1 MLTCRSDLNTQWI
14 IIKIFLIKIMNKLCR
29 RCGEETVG
37 TEKCSVC
44 HEVFKYLCPE
54 CNVIYEDF
62 HSNCSEIEQLGKII
76 IK

>member
-1 MLTCRSDLNTQWI
+1 
-14 IIKIFLIKIMNKLCR
+14 MNKLCR

-37 TEKCSVC
+37 AEKCSVC
-44 HEVFKYLCPE
+44 HAVFKYLCPE

-62 HSNCSEIEQLGKII
+62 HSNCSEIEQLGKVI